1 MSKKNCI
8 LKRKWQSKT
17 GLQEELY
24 LGYNENDK
32 LDYISNLQKAKVMT
46 EEECQEWLLV
56 LTNSKQIV
64 IDTLPEELIQNEIT
78 EENANEQPNN

>member
-46 EEECQEWLLV
+46 KEECQEWLLV